1 MKWLIDSKSFMQSL
15 FFIFMPIKV
24 ILPCLCIHR
33 CIYQNLKRRTLC
45 WYRLLQKIIQVKSLS
60 LSLSRPQLK
69 NICQGGVGSSG
80 TIYILL
86 IYGGRILI
94 CFSFCC
100 DLFKTSDHDGK
111 SWQGG
116 IGASQYELCVYSQQI
131 VVNNLLLHAVHM
143 MMNFPHQSTPCV
155 KKKCWVHMHLFD
167 VLLAPKLISFVSQL
181 SHSEH

>member
-1 MKWLIDSKSFMQSL
+1 MLVHTCM
-15 FFIFMPIKV
+15 
-24 ILPCLCIHR
+24 
-33 CIYQNLKRRTLC
+33 YQNLKRRTLC

-100 DLFKTSDHDGK
+100 DLFKTSDHDGQ

-116 IGASQYELCVYSQQI
+116 IGASQYELCVFSQQI

-155 KKKCWVHMHLFD
+155 KKNVEYICTCLMYCWLPNWSHLSASYHTLNIKYGSFKCLFFS
-167 VLLAPKLISFVSQL
+167 PS
-181 SHSEH
+181 